1 MGPVSNRDS
10 ERLLQNARSVF
21 ISSSRARSLWGAL
34 YHTEVVRRQLIGSC
48 VGTLSVVALGFALLP
63 LRSNISEST
72 AALAF
77 VVPVVLGAAIGG
89 FVAGVFSVA
98 AGFLVYDFGY
108 IHPYGTLNVGTTEDW
123 AALVVYVVVMVIV
136 ARVVA
141 SLNTSRDQ
149 AQRGDEAA
157 HHLSALS
164 ELLVGTRPVDELLTT
179 IVSAVHS
186 VFGVAGVSL
195 LVLDGGHLRVASSAG
210 ETLSDEDVRRLDP
223 QSGQPV
229 ALAAAASAPEDLRT
243 IALSASG
250 RPVGILAVRGLP
262 ASDADRAVLNTFAND
277 AALALER
284 AQLREQALRTQFLEE
299 VDHFRQSLL
308 GAVSHDL
315 RTPLA
320 TIKVASSTLLH
331 HGDTLTRDQAE
342 ELYGLIEVESD
353 RLSRLVSNL
362 LDITRIEG
370 GVLRVSPVATPV
382 VALIRD
388 AVDAMR
394 SSLDDQVIEMHIP
407 DESLHVLVDPL
418 LFGQVLINL
427 LDNALRH
434 SPPGG
439 AISIAVTSD
448 DERVSVSVSDEGPGI
463 PPDEREAVFERFARL
478 DASGRAGLGL
488 TIAKTFV
495 EAHGQSI
502 RYEPAVPRGAT
513 FVVTLARS
521 ESPGV

>member
-1 MGPVSNRDS
+1 M
-10 ERLLQNARSVF
+10 
-21 ISSSRARSLWGAL
+21 
-34 YHTEVVRRQLIGSC
+34 GSC
-48 VGTLSVVALGFALLP
+48 VGTLSVIALGVALLP
-63 LRSNISEST
+63 LRAHISQST
-72 AALAF
+72 AALVL

-98 AGFLVYDFGY
+98 VGFLVYDFGY

-123 AALVVYVVVMVIV
+123 AALVVYALVMVIV

-141 SLNTSRDQ
+141 SLNTTRDQ

-157 HHLSALS
+157 QHLSALS
-164 ELLVGTRPVDELLTT
+164 EQLVGNRPVDDLLTT
-179 IVSAVHS
+179 IVTAVHS

-195 LVLDGGHLRVASSAG
+195 LVLDEGRLRVASSAG
-210 ETLSDEDVRRLDP
+210 QTLSDDEVRHL
-223 QSGQPV
+223 SSAGEPV
-229 ALAAAASAPEDLRT
+229 ALAAAAHAPEDLRT
-243 IALSASG
+243 IALSAAG

-320 TIKVASSTLLH
+320 TIKVASSTLLNH
-331 HGDTLTRDQAE
+331 ADTLARGQAE
-342 ELYGLIEVESD
+342 ELYELIEVESD

-362 LDITRIEG
+362 LDITRIEE
-370 GVLRVSPVATPV
+370 GVLTVSPVTTPV
-382 VALIRD
+382 VTLIRD

-394 SSLDDQVIEMHIP
+394 SSIEDQVIEMRIP
-407 DESLHVLVDPL
+407 DETVAVMVDPL

-434 SPPGG
+434 SPPAGV
-439 AISIAVTSD
+439 ITIDVTGD
-448 DERVSVSVSDEGPGI
+448 AEHVIVSVADEGPGI
-463 PPDEREAVFERFARL
+463 PSEEREAVFERFARL

-488 TIAKTFV
+488 TIARTFV

-502 RYEPAVPRGAT
+502 RYESHEPRGAT

-521 ESPGV
+521 DSTGA